1 MTATFSFLE
10 FRAAFASQTQ
20 ARDLERARL
29 GALPEWNL
37 ADLYASP
44 QSETLKKDLETG
56 ERAADA
62 MHENYAGK
70 LGKILD
76 GGKGGAKLAEAV

>member
-1 MTATFSFLE
+1 MTATFSFLKSC
-10 FRAAFASQTQ
+10 AAFASQTQ
-20 ARDLERARL
+20 ARDRAAERARL

-62 MHENYAGK
+62 MHENYAG
-70 LGKILD
+70 
-76 GGKGGAKLAEAV
+76 